1 MVKKLLNFTKIE
13 HTAFSLPM
21 IFSGAWLGASGHW
34 PSLEKTLLIVIA
46 AVGARIFGMAFNRIF
61 DRKLDALNPR
71 TANRELPRGDMS
83 LLNALAVAAAGLVS
97 YLFACRLLGG
107 WCFKLSFLPLIPLLL
122 YSLLKRFTWLC
133 HFGIGLCLSLAP
145 IGAFVATAGDLR
157 FSLPVLF
164 FAFFV
169 FCWMSGSDIIYAIM
183 DIESDRINNVFS
195 LPAHFGADR
204 AIKVAAMV
212 HGLAVLSLF
221 GILFLLGNNGAAMV
235 ATLLAVIAFAIM
247 YIPVIPVGIRFFPI
261 STIAGITGA
270 LVPMLAG

>member
-13 HTAFSLPM
+13 HTAFSLPI
-21 IFSGAWLGASGHW
+21 IFGGAWLGANEHW
-34 PSLEKTLLIVIA
+34 PSLKITFLILIA
-46 AVGARIFGMAFNRIF
+46 AVGARIFGMACNRIF

-71 TANRELPRGDMS
+71 TANRELPIGDMS
-83 LLNALAVAAAGLVS
+83 LINALSVAAAGLAS
-97 YLFACRLLGG
+97 YLIACLLLGE
-107 WCFKLSFLPLIPLLL
+107 WCFKLSFLPLIPLLM

-145 IGAFVATAGDLR
+145 LGAFVATAGNLR

-183 DIESDRINNVFS
+183 DIENDRINNVFS
-195 LPAHFGADR
+195 LPARFGAER
-204 AIKVAAMV
+204 AIKIAAIV

-221 GILFLLGNNGAAMV
+221 GILLLQGFNSAAII
-235 ATLLAVIAFAIM
+235 AYLLAVVVFAIM
-247 YIPVIPVGIRFFPI
+247 YIPAIPVGIRFFPV